1 MTVREFFE
9 VAEIPT
15 SFCLYIGNGQEV
27 NIWQEDTALAGAFG
41 DIVIEKIMLPGQPC
55 GVNAKTIPVREV
67 RA

>member
-27 NIWQEDTALAGAFG
+27 SIGQEDTALVEAFG
-41 DIVIEKIMLPGQPC
+41 DIVIEKVMLPGQPC
-55 GVNAKTIPVREV
+55 GVNANTKPVREV
-67 RA
+67 PA

>member
-27 NIWQEDTALAGAFG
+27 SIGQEDTALVEAFG
-41 DIVIEKIMLPGQPC
+41 DIVIEKNMLPGQPC

-67 RA
+67 PA

>member
-27 NIWQEDTALAGAFG
+27 SIGQEDTALVEAFW

-67 RA
+67 PA